1 MSRTRSLFLLFVLIA
16 ALNLPLLAADKPQ
29 SFTGVIT
36 DAMCGVSH
44 MAPNQTAAE
53 CTRAC
58 VKEGSKYALVVDK
71 KVYTLEGHAAE
82 LDKLAGA
89 KATVS
94 GTLKGDTLQV
104 TSIAAAK

>member
-1 MSRTRSLFLLFVLIA
+1 MLRARLLFVLILMS
-16 ALNLPLLAADKPQ
+16 ALSLMAADKPQ
-29 SFTGVIT
+29 TLTGTIT

-44 MAPNQTAAE
+44 MSADQSAAE

-82 LDKLAGA
+82 VDKLAGA
-89 KATVS
+89 KATVV

-104 TSIAAAK
+104 TSVTAAK